1 MSKVQEYLKNKE
13 IAAKGYPTMYVVKST
28 PEGVDEP
35 VARKVVDIKLNAG
48 KKIFSK
54 TKEVVYDR
62 YILEGSFPYEVEID
76 HGDISGSEEGHGSGC
91 GDLWSWTYFS
101 TTSKTV
107 ADSYFIRETKRV
119 NEKYLNK

>member
-35 VARKVVDIKLNAG
+35 VARKVVDIKFDAG
-48 KKIFSK
+48 KITYSK
-54 TKEVVYDR
+54 NKEVFYDK
-62 YILEGSFPYEVEID
+62 YYLDECFPYEVNIN
-76 HGDISGSEEGHGSGC
+76 HGDISASQEGHGSGF

-107 ADSYFIRETKRV
+107 AENYFIKESKRV
-119 NEKYLNK
+119 SEKYLNK

>member
-1 MSKVQEYLKNKE
+1 MNKVQEYLKNKE
-13 IAAKGYPTMYVVKST
+13 ITAKGYPTMYVVKST
-28 PEGVDEP
+28 REGVDEP

-48 KKIFSK
+48 KKIYSK
-54 TKEVVYDR
+54 TTKTYNK
-62 YILEGSFPYEVEID
+62 YILEEGFPDEVDIN
-76 HGDISGSEEGHGSGC
+76 HGDISGSEEGHGSGF
-91 GDLWSWTYFS
+91 GDLWSWTYFL